1 VQFLHNLLP
10 FLKFHFLFLLNSL
23 DTILFDMMETNENEL
38 LEELR
43 KKGALS
49 QPIFHSFLTAVSS
62 DLEPMQR
69 IVAMHFLEQ
78 QLLNIA
84 TINQFQTYYVIF
96 YYFSCFSSTVF
107 FSYSYNIRIQVV
119 LLLIQYC

>member
-1 VQFLHNLLP
+1 
-10 FLKFHFLFLLNSL
+10 
-23 DTILFDMMETNENEL
+23 MMETNENEL

-62 DLEPMQR
+62 DLESMQR